1 MHLPALLPQIVLE
14 KAAEVNSIH
23 YYFLVI
29 EGCVVSCIA
38 LIFMLV
44 VTTQASEAEVPRAK
58 QRR

>member
-1 MHLPALLPQIVLE
+1 MLPQIVLE